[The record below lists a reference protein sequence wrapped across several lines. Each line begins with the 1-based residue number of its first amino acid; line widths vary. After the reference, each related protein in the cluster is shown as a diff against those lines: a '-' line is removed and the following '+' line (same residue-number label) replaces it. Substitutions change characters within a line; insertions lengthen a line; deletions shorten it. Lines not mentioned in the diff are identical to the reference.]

1 MKNILFLLVLFV
13 FVSNSQAII
22 TTADLSVAV
31 INQTPGQTS
40 GKLEMTITNNGPDTV
55 MPEFVVERNSMGT
68 YFINANFSY
77 DCRFTIVNG
86 TTIQKTINGHTG
98 SYGSSPSLI
107 QSGESLIC
115 GFFYTSLSPPV
126 IDTYDEGKVIIT
138 VGHQT
143 QIGETFEETN
153 WEDNTVEF
161 SIFEPVPPQTDLELN
176 VILDQAAPHPLGT
189 VGEMSLRITNHG
201 PDVYAGI
208 IQVYTRVIGEPVT
221 FYTPINGCGVVE
233 SSAFPV
239 PGTPVHHSYGFYNFP
254 ETEIQVNQTISCQ
267 VGYVTSLN
275 ESEFITT
282 FFHISPVSP
291 ITGYGYF
298 GDLNLDNNTPYITFG
313 DSPVPQIIPSLSLMN
328 LFTLLCLFLAIAFC
342 NIKT

>member
-1 MKNILFLLVLFV
+1 MKNILFLFV

-22 TTADLSVAV
+22 TTADLSVSV
-31 INQTPGQTS
+31 TNQTPGHTS
-40 GKLEMTITNNGPDTV
+40 GRVEMTITNNGPDTV
-55 MPEFVVERNSMGT
+55 MPEFVVEQNFMGT
-68 YFINANFSY
+68 FILNAIFSY
-77 DCRFTIVNG
+77 DCRFTFVDGIA
-86 TTIQKTINGHTG
+86 IQETINGHTG
-98 SYGSSPSLI
+98 SYGSSSSLI
-107 QSGESLIC
+107 QSGESLLC
-115 GFFYTSLSPPV
+115 GLTYTSSSPQV
-126 IDTYDEGKVIIT
+126 TDTYDEGKTTIT

-143 QIGETFEETN
+143 QSGETFEETN
-153 WEDNTVEF
+153 WMDNTVEF
-161 SIFEPVPPQTDLELN
+161 SLFEPVPPQTDLELN

-254 ETEIQVNQTISCQ
+254 ETEIQINQTISCQ

-275 ESEFITT
+275 ESEFVTT
-282 FFHISPVSP
+282 FFHISPGDPS
-291 ITGYGYF
+291 GYGYF

-328 LFTLLCLFLAIAFC
+328 LFTLLCLLLGITFYQLTR
-342 NIKT
+342 KKS